1 MRRQH
6 TEFALLL
13 ALFVVLELLL
23 DALAGDWLKQWIQ
36 QHFGTIPA
44 ALGFVAVLALI
55 WVRVSK
61 YEALAGLSSGKRKG
75 GGRKKKRG

>member
-13 ALFVVLELLL
+13 ALFVVMELLL
-23 DALAGDWLKQWIQ
+23 DAIAGDWLKLWIQ

-55 WVRVSK
+55 LVRVSK
-61 YEALAGLSSGKRKG
+61 YETLAGV
-75 GGRKKKRG
+75 GGRKKGGGKKKKR

>member
-6 TEFALLL
+6 TEFAVLL

-61 YEALAGLSSGKRKG
+61 YEALAGMSGRKKGKGGKRKKG
-75 GGRKKKRG
+75 

>member
-1 MRRQH
+1 MKRQH

-13 ALFVVLELLL
+13 ALFVVMELLL
-23 DALAGDWLKQWIQ
+23 DALAGDWLRQWIQ

-55 WVRVSK
+55 YVRVSK
-61 YEALAGLSSGKRKG
+61 YGALAGMSGKKG
-75 GGRKKKRG
+75 GSRKKKRG